1 LAPSKQTVANLSN
14 NTAIR
19 HAWTRLVSKFDLMC
33 QKKAFFH
40 HYLAEGMEE
49 EVFADCRANISALL
63 EDYIEVET

>member
-1 LAPSKQTVANLSN
+1 
-14 NTAIR
+14 
-19 HAWTRLVSKFDLMC
+19 MY

-49 EVFADCRANISALL
+49 GVFADCRADISALL